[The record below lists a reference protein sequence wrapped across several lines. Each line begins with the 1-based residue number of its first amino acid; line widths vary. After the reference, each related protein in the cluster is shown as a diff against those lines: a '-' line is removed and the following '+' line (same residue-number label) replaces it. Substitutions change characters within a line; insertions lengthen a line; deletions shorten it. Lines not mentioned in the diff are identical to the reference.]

1 MKERKGNEMAFF
13 TANGL
18 IVSFLSPLPIKWTK
32 IYRKRIP
39 QILILLVRKDGEED
53 KATSLH

>member
-1 MKERKGNEMAFF
+1 MKERKGNEMASF

-18 IVSFLSPLPIKWTK
+18 IVSFLSPFPIKWTK

-39 QILILLVRKDGEED
+39 QILILLVRKDGED
-53 KATSLH
+53 KASSSH